1 MLRKYR
7 ERTIWLRVD
16 MIHSYDRERG
26 SSEMSLH
33 TNQPHK
39 FLEAISVQ
47 NIVTLLY
54 DMYNHFQLI
63 IEPEWN

>member
-1 MLRKYR
+1 
-7 ERTIWLRVD
+7 

-39 FLEAISVQ
+39 FLEVISVQ

-63 IEPEWN
+63 IEPE

>member
-1 MLRKYR
+1 
-7 ERTIWLRVD
+7 

-26 SSEMSLH
+26 SSETSLH

-39 FLEAISVQ
+39 FLEVISVR

-54 DMYNHFQLI
+54 DMCNHFHLI
-63 IEPEWN
+63 IEPE